1 MTPRS
6 LALATPFV
14 LLGLASLLSPGN
26 TAPTTHHAAMN
37 QATEA
42 VEPDMH
48 EFMEYYFQPT
58 YRRLKETMAAAPA
71 DNAGWKAIKA
81 DSIILAE
88 SGNLLIGR
96 GPEDQMQT
104 WNEISIEVRDAG
116 AEFYGAAKA
125 KDFDAARKHYETM
138 IQRCNT
144 CHQKFADGEH
154 QLTP

>member
-96 GPEDQMQT
+96 GPEDRRGTKSPSKSAMQEPSFT
-104 WNEISIEVRDAG
+104 APRKPKISMLLAS
-116 AEFYGAAKA
+116 
-125 KDFDAARKHYETM
+125 TM
-138 IQRCNT
+138 KR
-144 CHQKFADGEH
+144 
-154 QLTP
+154 